1 MTTTTIVAHDAHV
14 ACRAT
19 FVAARTAMVQVATTR
34 RAAKAARNAAYA
46 ANRRAT
52 KAQRAANVAAKE
64 AAEKHASI
72 VNKWTARCAARAA
85 ARAAAA
91 PMVRAAKRTA
101 SMIAKVVK
109 AANAL
114 RLAAIRVSRAAPRS
128 TAVIKAAIVAIDKAY
143 ALSVTPVHAV
153 PVTPATSVHATRKGP
168 TVGLSLEE
176 KVMFKAMR
184 LGARRGATKA
194 PVVYSLNSAEVRDS
208 ITARDRARAAGRA
221 AQRAAEAALLAA
233 MVHKHQATGLS
244 LATIEARAA
253 QGAAQKAANNARKA
267 GMPAKVGVVHTPIVR
282 TGPTKV
288 RGVKRTKVYHMA
300 HTVES
305 ALAQVAKKEAIVKAK
320 EDKEIAKARR
330 WALRKAAFANR
341 KEAMEKIAADA
352 WMMKGVWLSEDLI
365 RAANDWSY
373 QVRISAFKEARNIAY
388 AKAPVAQVAVAA

>member
-1 MTTTTIVAHDAHV
+1 MTTTVVAAMHDAHV
-14 ACRAT
+14 CARVS

-114 RLAAIRVSRAAPRS
+114 RLAAIRVQRMAAKVAP
-128 TAVIKAAIVAIDKAY
+128 VIKATMVAIDKAY
-143 ALSVTPVHAV
+143 ALHMAPCGTPVVAPTV
-153 PVTPATSVHATRKGP
+153 GVARTLKGP
-168 TVGLSLEE
+168 TVGLSMEQ
-176 KVMFKAMR
+176 KVAYKAAR

-194 PVVYSLNSAEVRDS
+194 PVAYSLNSAEVRER

-221 AQRAAEAALLAA
+221 AQRAAEAALRAA

-253 QGAAQKAANNARKA
+253 QGEAAKAANNARKA

-305 ALAQVAKKEAIVKAK
+305 ALAQVAKKAAIVKAK

-341 KEAMEKIAADA
+341 KAAMEVIAADA
-352 WMMKGVWLSEDLI
+352 WMNKGVWLPEDLI

-388 AKAPVAQVAVAA
+388 AKATVVGVAA